1 MAQCC
6 VLSSHNKNMQPLDG
20 GEMGQI
26 QTLTGLLGPRLLEAR
41 QLFFDR
47 GELPAGLID
56 PVILRSWERC
66 RRFGLT
72 ETHALPGSESL
83 DRVALKTE
91 QMRNSNLLRQLRPIM
106 EHVYEQIRES
116 GSMVILADANGL
128 LLETVGDPDFV
139 DRADRVA
146 LAPGAS
152 WDENQRGTNAI
163 GTALAEERPVEVLGG
178 EHFLE
183 HNGFLTCCASPI
195 FGPDG
200 ALIGVLDISG
210 DYRAT
215 QRHTLGLARLSS
227 ALAEKRL
234 FESAHAS
241 DILVCFHSRADY
253 LGSPKE
259 GLAAVSP
266 DGQVLAINYNGLE
279 ILGIRRVDAVRRD
292 FSVVF
297 ESNLATLIDRQRQN
311 PQGHN
316 EIAVNGRRVS
326 LQLRG
331 RLPVAA
337 ATGRLFDAPPA
348 PRAPAR
354 RSESTGTPTLTLDTL
369 NTGDPRL
376 QAAIDRARRIL
387 GRDIPIL
394 IQGESGAGK
403 EMFAKGFHNS
413 GPRHD
418 GPFVALNCASIP
430 ETLIESELFGYQGGA
445 FTGARKEGA
454 PGKIQQAHGGTL
466 FLDEIGDMPL
476 NLQARLLRVLQ
487 ERCVTPLGS
496 TRTIQ
501 VDISLVCATHRKLRE
516 EVARGSFR
524 EDLYYR
530 LNGMSVTLPALRE
543 RSDIRQLV
551 MKIAAGE
558 ACVRGPVR
566 FSESALQA
574 IERYDWPGNIRQL
587 FNVIRVAIALLD
599 DGENLICECHLPEE
613 LFEAPLPPASFAS
626 SPQWAAAPLENPVGS
641 LEEISRQVA
650 QRALEAA
657 NGNVSAAARQLGIS
671 RNTLYRKL
679 GRL

>member
-1 MAQCC
+1 
-6 VLSSHNKNMQPLDG
+6 
-20 GEMGQI
+20 MGQ
-26 QTLTGLLGPRLLEAR
+26 QLFAADAHGRQLQQAR

-47 GELPAGLID
+47 GELPETLVD
-56 PVILRSWERC
+56 PLILRSWERC

-72 ETHALPGSESL
+72 EGSALPGIEFL
-83 DRVALKTE
+83 DRIALKTE
-91 QMRNSNLLRQLRPIM
+91 QDRNRYLLSHGRPIM

-139 DRADRVA
+139 GRADRIA
-146 LAPGAS
+146 LMTGAS
-152 WDENQRGTNAI
+152 WDENQRGTNAV
-163 GTALAEERPVEVLGG
+163 GTALAEEKPTAVLGA

-183 HNGFLTCCASPI
+183 HNSFLTCCASPI

-200 ALIGVLDISG
+200 RLIGVIDISG
-210 DYRAT
+210 DYRSQ
-215 QRHTLGLARLSS
+215 QRHTLGLVRLSS
-227 ALAEKRL
+227 AIVEKRL
-234 FESAHAS
+234 FESMHAR

-259 GLAAVSP
+259 GMAAVSP
-266 DGQVLAINYNGLE
+266 DGQVIAINRNGLD
-279 ILGIRRVDAVRRD
+279 ILGIRQVEAIRRD
-292 FSVVF
+292 FSIVF
-297 ESNLATLIDRQRQN
+297 ESSLAALIDRLRHN
-311 PQGHN
+311 PQSSC
-316 EIAVNGRRVS
+316 EITVNGKQIQF
-326 LQLRG
+326 QLRG
-331 RLPVAA
+331 QLPPVAVA
-337 ATGRLFDAPPA
+337 GRIYDEMPA
-348 PRAPAR
+348 VRSPRRPETQAPA
-354 RSESTGTPTLTLDTL
+354 SPLITLDTL

-413 GPRHD
+413 SPRQSA
-418 GPFVALNCASIP
+418 PFVALNCASIP

-496 TRTIQ
+496 TRSIQ

-516 EVARGSFR
+516 EVARGTFR

-530 LNGMSVTLPALRE
+530 LNGLAVTLPALRE
-543 RSDIRQLV
+543 RTDIRQMVAKL
-551 MKIAAGE
+551 ARAEAGPNT
-558 ACVRGPVR
+558 PVT
-566 FSESALQA
+566 FSEGALQA
-574 IERYDWPGNIRQL
+574 MERYAWPGNIRQL

-599 DGENLICECHLPEE
+599 DGEMLITETHLPEE
-613 LFEAPLPPASFAS
+613 LFEAPLTTTAGAPLAYDP
-626 SPQWAAAPLENPVGS
+626 WAPAAPEGTGS
-641 LEEISRQVA
+641 LEEIGRQA
-650 QRALEAA
+650 ALRTLEAA
-657 NGNVSAAARQLGIS
+657 GGNISAAARQLGIS

-679 GRL
+679 GKF

>member
-1 MAQCC
+1 
-6 VLSSHNKNMQPLDG
+6 
-20 GEMGQI
+20 MGQI
-26 QTLTGLLGPRLLEAR
+26 QLLGGLHGPRLQEAR
-41 QLFFDR
+41 QRFFDR
-47 GELPAGLID
+47 GELPDGLVD

-72 ETHALPGSESL
+72 EIYALPGVESL

-91 QMRNSNLLRQLRPIM
+91 QMRNGCLLKQVRPIM

-163 GTALAEERPVEVLGG
+163 GTALSEERPVEVLGG

-234 FESAHAS
+234 FESAHAN
-241 DILVCFHSRADY
+241 DILACFHGRPDY

-259 GLAAVSP
+259 GMAAVTP

-292 FSVVF
+292 FSMVF
-297 ESNLATLIDRQRQN
+297 ESNLAALIDRQRQN
-311 PQGHN
+311 PQGHT
-316 EIAVNGRRVS
+316 EIAINGRRVC

-331 RLPVAA
+331 RLPAP
-337 ATGRLFDAPPA
+337 ATAGRVFDESTPARTPP
-348 PRAPAR
+348 PAR
-354 RSESTGTPTLTLDTL
+354 RESACTPALTLDTL
-369 NTGDPRL
+369 NTGDARL

-387 GRDIPIL
+387 GRDIPIM

-403 EMFAKGFHNS
+403 EMFAKAFHNS
-413 GPRHD
+413 GPRHEA
-418 GPFVALNCASIP
+418 PFVALNCASIP
-430 ETLIESELFGYQGGA
+430 ESLIESELFGYQGGA

-530 LNGMSVTLPALRE
+530 LNGMSVTLPSLRE

-551 MKIAAGE
+551 LKIAAGE
-558 ACVRGPVR
+558 ACDRAPVR
-566 FSESALQA
+566 FSEGALQV

-599 DGENLICECHLPEE
+599 DGENTICECHLPEE
-613 LFEAPLPPASFAS
+613 LFEAPLPLPSTIGS
-626 SPQWAAAPLENPVGS
+626 GPQWAAAPLEQPAGS
-641 LEEISRQVA
+641 LEEIGRQVA

>member
-1 MAQCC
+1 
-6 VLSSHNKNMQPLDG
+6 
-20 GEMGQI
+20 MGQI
-26 QTLTGLLGPRLLEAR
+26 QLLAEVHGQRLQQAR
-41 QLFFDR
+41 QLFFDE
-47 GELPAGLID
+47 GNLPDGLVD

-66 RRFGLT
+66 RRFGL
-72 ETHALPGSESL
+72 SENNFVPAGEAL
-83 DRVALKTE
+83 DRLALKTE
-91 QMRNSNLLRQLRPIM
+91 QNRNRMLLAQGRPIM
-106 EHVYEQIRES
+106 EHVFEQIRDS

-128 LLETVGDPDFV
+128 LLETVGDADFV

-146 LAPGAS
+146 LAAGAS

-163 GTALAEERPVEVLGG
+163 GTALSEECAVSILGG

-200 ALIGVLDISG
+200 RLIGVLDISG
-210 DYRAT
+210 DYRSY
-215 QRHTLGLARLSS
+215 QRHTLGLVRLSS
-227 ALAEKRL
+227 AIVERRL
-234 FESAHAS
+234 FESEHAR
-241 DILVCFHSRADY
+241 DILVCFHTRADY

-266 DGQVLAINYNGLE
+266 DGQVLAMNRNGTEL
-279 ILGIRRVDAVRRD
+279 LGIRQVDAVRRD
-292 FSVVF
+292 FSMVF
-297 ESNLATLIDRQRQN
+297 ESNLSALVDRLRHT
-311 PQGHN
+311 PGGSY
-316 EIAVNGRRVS
+316 EINVNGKS
-326 LQLRG
+326 LHVQLRG
-331 RLPVAA
+331 QLPPMMVAGRVFDEPA
-337 ATGRLFDAPPA
+337 AIRA
-348 PRAPAR
+348 PRRAETAAP
-354 RSESTGTPTLTLDTL
+354 SGPTLDTL
-369 NTGDPRL
+369 NTGDARL
-376 QAAIDRARRIL
+376 QAAIERARRIL
-387 GRDIPIL
+387 GKDIPIL

-413 GPRHD
+413 GPRNS

-487 ERCVTPLGS
+487 ERSVTPLGS
-496 TRTIQ
+496 TRAIQ

-530 LNGMSVTLPALRE
+530 LNGMSVTMPALRE
-543 RSDIRQLV
+543 RTDIRALV
-551 MKIAAGE
+551 TKIAASE
-558 ACVRGPVR
+558 TTNRSLQVR
-566 FSESALQA
+566 FSEKAQHA
-574 IERYDWPGNIRQL
+574 IENYAWPGNIRQL

-599 DGENLICECHLPEE
+599 DDESLITESHLPEE
-613 LFEAPLPPASFAS
+613 LFETIVAAPPSASQTFD
-626 SPQWAAAPLENPVGS
+626 PWAAAPLEGANSMDAIG
-641 LEEISRQVA
+641 RQA
-650 QRALEAA
+650 AMRALEAA
-657 NGNVSAAARQLGIS
+657 GGNISSAARQLGIS

-679 GRL
+679 GRM